1 MIKAVFFD
9 LYGTLAGFNPP
20 REVVQTQALES
31 FGFTATK
38 QGIAL
43 GYVGADD
50 WMSQVNASDTPL
62 LRLQGQDRDRFFSE
76 YQRLIMEGA
85 GIDVDLDT
93 AGRVWAKVQQ
103 IPYSFAAF
111 DDSLPV
117 MDMLKLRELT
127 LGLISNIGRDIDEM
141 CESLGLAPYL
151 DFTVSSTE
159 VGIGKPH
166 PPVFLKA
173 LERAG
178 VTPDEAI
185 HVGDSY
191 RSDVQGAQ
199 GVGIRPLL
207 LDRDGVMTDVT
218 DCPRIGS
225 LIEVLDYLDSPAD
238 PGESLGQT

>member
-1 MIKAVFFD
+1 MFFD

-20 REVVQTQALES
+20 REQVQTQALES
-31 FGFTATK
+31 CGFTATK
-38 QGIAL
+38 EGIAR

-50 WMSQVNASDTPL
+50 WMSQVNATDSPVP
-62 LRLQGQDRDRFFSE
+62 RLTGQARDRFFAE

-85 GIDVDLDT
+85 GIKVDLDT
-93 AGRVWAKVQQ
+93 AGRVWAAVRQ

-111 DDSLPV
+111 DDTLPV

-127 LGLISNIGRDIDEM
+127 LGLISNIGRDVDEM
-141 CESLGLAPYL
+141 CESLGLTPYL
-151 DFTVSSTE
+151 DFIVTSTE

-178 VTPDEAI
+178 VAPDEAL

-191 RSDVQGAQ
+191 RSDVQGAR

-225 LIEVLDYLDSPAD
+225 LMEVLDHLDSPAD
-238 PGESLGQT
+238 LQQ

>member
-9 LYGTLAGFNPP
+9 LYGTLAGFDPP
-20 REVVQTQALES
+20 REQVQTQALGS

-38 QGIAL
+38 QGIAR

-50 WMSQVNASDTPL
+50 WMSQVNASDTPVP
-62 LRLQGQDRDRFFSE
+62 RLQGQARDRFFAE
-76 YQRLIMEGA
+76 YQRLIMKGA
-85 GIDVDLDT
+85 GIEVDMDT
-93 AGRVWAKVQQ
+93 AGQVWAKVQQ

-117 MDMLKLRELT
+117 LDMLKLRELT
-127 LGLISNIGRDIDEM
+127 LGLISNIGRDVDEM

-151 DFTVSSTE
+151 DFIVTSTE

-178 VTPDEAI
+178 VAPDEAI

-191 RSDVQGAQ
+191 RSDVQGAR

-225 LIEVLDYLDSPAD
+225 LMEVLDYLDSPGGFA
-238 PGESLGQT
+238 Q

>member
-1 MIKAVFFD
+1 VIKAVFFD
-9 LYGTLAGFNPP
+9 LYGTLAGFDPP
-20 REVVQTQALES
+20 REEVQTQALES

-43 GYVGADD
+43 GYVSADD

-62 LRLQGQDRDRFFSE
+62 SRLQGQEHDHFFAE
-76 YQRLIMEGA
+76 YQRLIMKGA
-85 GIDVDLDT
+85 GIDVGMDT
-93 AGRVWAKVQQ
+93 AGQVWAKVQQ

-111 DDSLPV
+111 DDTLPV
-117 MDMLKLRELT
+117 LDMLKLRELT
-127 LGLISNIGRDIDEM
+127 LGLISNIGRDIHEM
-141 CESLGLAPYL
+141 CESLSLAPYL
-151 DFTVSSTE
+151 DFTVTSTE

-178 VTPDEAI
+178 VAPNEAI

-191 RSDVQGAQ
+191 RSDVEGAR

-225 LIEVLDYLDSPAD
+225 LIEVLNYLDSPAD
-238 PGESLGQT
+238 LPQ

>member
-9 LYGTLAGFNPP
+9 LYGTLAGFDPP
-20 REVVQTQALES
+20 REEVQTQALES

-62 LRLQGQDRDRFFSE
+62 SRILGQERDHFFAE

-93 AGRVWAKVQQ
+93 AGQVWAKVQQ

-111 DDSLPV
+111 DDTLPV
-117 MDMLKLRELT
+117 LDMLKLRELT

-151 DFTVSSTE
+151 DFTVTSTE

-173 LERAG
+173 LDRAG
-178 VTPDEAI
+178 VAPDEAI

-191 RSDVQGAQ
+191 RSDVEGARS
-199 GVGIRPLL
+199 VGIRPLL

-238 PGESLGQT
+238 LPP